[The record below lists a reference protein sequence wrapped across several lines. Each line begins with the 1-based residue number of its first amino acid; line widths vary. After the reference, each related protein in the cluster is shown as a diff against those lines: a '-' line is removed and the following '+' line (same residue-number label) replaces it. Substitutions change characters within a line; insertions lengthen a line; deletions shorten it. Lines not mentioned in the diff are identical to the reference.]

1 MNAATRWAGAACALL
16 GAATAAQAADFY
28 AGAAIGQS
36 DWRIKDLP
44 QFQIDRRHVAGKL
57 YAGWQF
63 LPNFAVEGGY
73 AHFGRARITGVTI
86 PGAVN
91 IRGEGIFA
99 DVVASV
105 PVAERFSLLAKV
117 GVVHSRT
124 KFNPPAFSSA
134 RDSGTR
140 AKVGLGGEF
149 MINPKLGLRAEWERY
164 RFHMF
169 NDRTDVDLWSL
180 GVRAKF

>member
-1 MNAATRWAGAACALL
+1 MNAFRCIGTAAVLL
-16 GAATAAQAADFY
+16 GAVAAAHAADFY
-28 AGAAIGQS
+28 AGASVGQS

-44 QFQIDRRHVAGKL
+44 QFQIDRRHVAGKV
-57 YAGWQF
+57 YGGWQF

-91 IRGEGIFA
+91 IRGEGVFV

-105 PVAERFSLLAKV
+105 PVADRFSLLARA

-140 AKVGLGGEF
+140 AKAGLGAEF
-149 MINPKLGLRAEWERY
+149 AINPQLGLRAEWERY

-169 NDRTDVDLWSL
+169 SDRTDVDLWSL

>member
-1 MNAATRWAGAACALL
+1 MNASRSIAASALL
-16 GAATAAQAADFY
+16 LAAAASSQAANLY
-28 AGAAIGQS
+28 AGAAIGRS

-44 QFQIDRRHVAGKL
+44 QFQIDRRHVAGKVF
-57 YAGWQF
+57 AGWQF

-73 AHFGRARITGVTI
+73 TRFGRARITGVTI

-91 IRGEGIFA
+91 IRGEGVFA

-105 PVAERFSLLAKV
+105 PVADRLSLLARL
-117 GVVHSRT
+117 GVVHGRT
-124 KFNPPAFSSA
+124 KFDPPAFSAA

-140 AKVGLGGEF
+140 AKGGLGAELA
-149 MINPKLGLRAEWERY
+149 INPQLGLRAEWERY
-164 RFHMF
+164 RFDMF
-169 NDRTDVDLWSL
+169 NDRTNVDLWSV

>member
-1 MNAATRWAGAACALL
+1 MNALRWAGAACALL
-16 GAATAAQAADFY
+16 GSAATAQAADFY

-44 QFQIDRRHVAGKL
+44 QFHIDRRYVAAKA

-73 AHFGRARITGVTI
+73 THFGRARITGVTI

-91 IRGEGIFA
+91 IRGEGLFVDA
-99 DVVASV
+99 VASV
-105 PVAERFSLLAKV
+105 PVADRFTVLARL

-124 KFNPPAFSSA
+124 KFNPPAFSTA

-140 AKVGLGGEF
+140 AKAGLGAEF
-149 MINPKLGLRAEWERY
+149 AINPQLAVRAEWERY

-169 NDRTDVDLWSL
+169 NDRTNVDLWSV
-180 GVRAKF
+180 GVKAKF

>member
-1 MNAATRWAGAACALL
+1 MNALRSMAAAGSLVAA
-16 GAATAAQAADFY
+16 AATAQAADFY

-44 QFQIDRRHVAGKL
+44 QYQIDRRHVAGKV

-63 LPNFAVEGGY
+63 LPNFALEGGY
-73 AHFGRARITGVTI
+73 THFGRARITGVTI

-91 IRGEGIFA
+91 IRGEGVFA

-105 PVAERFSLLAKV
+105 PVADRFSLLARL

-124 KFNPPAFSSA
+124 KFNPPAFSNA

-140 AKVGLGGEF
+140 AKAGLGAEF
-149 MINPKLGLRAEWERY
+149 TINPQLGLRAEWERH
-164 RFHMF
+164 RFDMF
-169 NDRTDVDLWSL
+169 NDRTNVDLWSV